1 MSRQLTNKNKEP
13 AVSIVAGLAISEAQN
28 AGCRTVRPEHMLL
41 ALTSTESFF
50 SLQLSKAGVEK
61 EALTQSMDNV
71 DQQVVNQE
79 TMMDKVQCTLFNCLG
94 TRIPPYSTA
103 FYHILKYAR
112 QRSRRMKRQVISSAD
127 LCYALLL
134 DQPENLTVH
143 ESLKRLGID
152 PRMLRLA
159 LESSDSIGA

>member
-1 MSRQLTNKNKEP
+1 MNKEP
-13 AVSIVAGLAISEAQN
+13 ALSSVAGLAIAEAQN

-50 SLQLSKAGVEK
+50 ALQLSEAGLEK
-61 EALTQSMDNV
+61 EILAQSMNNV
-71 DQQVVNQE
+71 DQQEANQE
-79 TMMDKVQCTLFNCLG
+79 TMMDKVQCALFNWLG
-94 TRIPPYSTA
+94 TRMPPYSTA

-112 QRSRRMKRQVISSAD
+112 RRSRSMNRQVISSAD

-134 DQPENLTVH
+134 DQPDNSIVH
-143 ESLKRLGID
+143 EGLKRLGFD
-152 PRMLRLA
+152 PRMLKLA